1 MSAPAKK
8 HELHHLYMSYVIGF
22 VLSLIIT
29 LVAFILTMRQI
40 DADGQDLASGVVIAI
55 LAILAISQ
63 LVVQLLFFFHLG
75 SESKPRL
82 NTVSFLFMLMV
93 IGILGLGSLWIMYN
107 LDYNM
112 MPRDVEQHMMNE
124 ENIHPTED
132 HADYNHN
139 DHE

>member
-1 MSAPAKK
+1 MSASTKK
-8 HELHHLYMSYVIGF
+8 HELRHLYMSYVIGF

-29 LVAFILTMRQI
+29 LVAFVLTMRQI
-40 DADGQDLASGVVIAI
+40 DADGPDLSNAVLIAVLAV
-55 LAILAISQ
+55 LAIAQ

-93 IGILGLGSLWIMYN
+93 IGILGLGSIWIMYN

-112 MPRDVEQHMMNE
+112 MPRDVEQHVMDE
-124 ENIHPTED
+124 ENIHPGQNHTD
-132 HADYNHN
+132 HDQ
-139 DHE
+139 E

>member
-1 MSAPAKK
+1 MSTSTKK
-8 HELHHLYMSYVIGF
+8 QELRHLYMSYVIGF
-22 VLSLIIT
+22 TISLVIT
-29 LVAFILTMRQI
+29 LAAFTLTMRQI
-40 DADGQDLASGVVIAI
+40 DADGADMSSAILIAI
-55 LAILAISQ
+55 LAALAITQ

-112 MPRDVEQHMMNE
+112 MPQDVEQHMMNE
-124 ENIHPTED
+124 ENIHPAQD
-132 HADYNHN
+132 HVDHSDH

>member
-1 MSAPAKK
+1 MSKPAKK
-8 HELHHLYMSYVIGF
+8 HELRHLYMSYVIGF
-22 VLSLIIT
+22 VLSLVIT
-29 LVAFILTMRQI
+29 LVAFVLTMRQI
-40 DADGQDLASGVVIAI
+40 DADGPDLASGVVIAI
-55 LAILAISQ
+55 LAALAISQ

-93 IGILGLGSLWIMYN
+93 VGILGLGSLWIMYN

-112 MPRDVEQHMMNE
+112 MPHDVEEHVMNE

-132 HADYNHN
+132 HSHH
-139 DHE
+139 DHD

>member
-1 MSAPAKK
+1 MNAVTKK
-8 HELHHLYMSYVIGF
+8 HELRHLYMSYVIGF
-22 VLSLIIT
+22 TISLVIT
-29 LVAFILTMRQI
+29 LAAFVLTMRQI
-40 DADGQDLASGVVIAI
+40 DADGADMSSAILIAI
-55 LAILAISQ
+55 LAVLAVTQ

-82 NTVSFLFMLMV
+82 NTMSFLFMLMV

-112 MPRDVEQHMMNE
+112 APKDALQHVMDE
-124 ENIHPTED
+124 ENIHPTQD
-132 HADYNHN
+132 HADH